1 MMEEEDRTYP
11 QGLEFAVTHLS
22 DIVKERKNEYPF
34 QLIN

>member
-22 DIVKERKNEYPF
+22 DIVKERRMSIFFN
-34 QLIN
+34 